1 MYDEPKP
8 AKLVHYTAGI
18 PCFPETKDPGYGAE
32 WMNELKTAMAA
43 KSWHTLMARSIHAK
57 PVMERLKAAGAVFP
71 QPGNS

>member
-1 MYDEPKP
+1 
-8 AKLVHYTAGI
+8 VHYTAGI
-18 PCFPETKDPGYGAE
+18 PCFPETKDLGYGAE

-57 PVMERLKAAGAVFP
+57 PVIERLKAAGAVFP